1 MWGSLR
7 GFWSR
12 RVISSFSCFNQIHFF
27 FIPWLLVS
35 FFFFLYFLPSLCDLH
50 LFVPF
55 TSTSSPLLSSLCHSL
70 ANTTTFYWQRGPK
83 RLKAARVLFVIIQHS
98 TAVAKSAQRWFISR
112 FRKER
117 ARAKFKK
124 RLNERVHA
132 YGILS
137 WTRQSNL
144 LFLKNCFVPVSLS
157 ADIFLIPVFL
167 VFLNCW
173 CFSVISLRLL
183 RQNWQFFSD
192 WGQRD
197 ENKHL

>member
-1 MWGSLR
+1 MWGSRR

-12 RVISSFSCFNQIHFF
+12 CVISLFPCFNQIHFL

-35 FFFFLYFLPSLCDLH
+35 FFFFCISCPACVISICSYPSHLP
-50 LFVPF
+50 
-55 TSTSSPLLSSLCHSL
+55 PLLSSLCHSL

-83 RLKAARVLFVIIQHS
+83 RLKASRVLFVIIQHS
-98 TAVAKSAQRWFISR
+98 TAVAKSAQRWFISC
-112 FRKER
+112 FRKEQ